1 MSNSLEMMFSVINRL
16 VRLKLNREL
25 QNIGLSENNFM
36 ILLTVCKHQGI
47 SQKDLNNSIFRSH
60 SIVNKRPSKLSDLGY
75 LTI

>member
-16 VRLKLNREL
+16 VRLKLNLEL

>member
-25 QNIGLSENNFM
+25 QNIVLSENNFM
-36 ILLTVCKHQGI
+36 ILLTVCKHQAI

-75 LTI
+75 VTI